1 MSSHSVWLNV
11 DDEDAWVIA
20 TVGEKFGGSVM
31 LKRTSAP
38 KGVELETSVS
48 EEAFAKLSPATGDP
62 NKSVADLV
70 WMPDVNTGAVLHN
83 LRLRYAANDIYT
95 AIGPILIAVN
105 PYKMLECC
113 SAETLASMMEEEDVE
128 KLPPHV
134 FKIAKAA
141 YASMC
146 RTGGAQSVLI
156 SGESGAGK
164 TETTKLC
171 MSCLAEISGSS
182 GKSTESAL
190 ESGILL
196 EAFGNAK
203 TVHNNNSSR
212 FGKWCS
218 VHFDEAGHIAACK
231 VRSYLLEKSRV
242 VTPGDAERNYHIFY
256 QMLKGATDDER
267 KEYQLMAN
275 CSDYAYCGKTFE
287 VEVTPTPKLPDGR
300 KPSLMGWDVRPRPGL
315 QLSLRVHPLSLP
327 QHPTAAA
334 AAADRAR
341 APPRSRVTPRPS
353 PPPRRSTAST
363 TSPSG
368 RTR

>member
-231 VRSYLLEKSRV
+231 VRSYLLGEVAGGHAGRRRAQLPHLLPDAQGRHRRRAQGV
-242 VTPGDAERNYHIFY
+242 PADGQLLRLCVLRQDIRGGGDAHAKASR
-256 QMLKGATDDER
+256 
-267 KEYQLMAN
+267 
-275 CSDYAYCGKTFE
+275 
-287 VEVTPTPKLPDGR
+287 
-300 KPSLMGWDVRPRPGL
+300 
-315 QLSLRVHPLSLP
+315 
-327 QHPTAAA
+327 TAA
-334 AAADRAR
+334 
-341 APPRSRVTPRPS
+341 SRR
-353 PPPRRSTAST
+353 
-363 TSPSG
+363 
-368 RTR
+368 

>member
-1 MSSHSVWLNV
+1 MSTHSVWLNV

-164 TETTKLC
+164 TETTKHVLKY
-171 MSCLAEISGSS
+171 LA
-182 GKSTESAL
+182 
-190 ESGILL
+190 
-196 EAFGNAK
+196 F
-203 TVHNNNSSR
+203 V
-212 FGKWCS
+212 
-218 VHFDEAGHIAACK
+218 AG
-231 VRSYLLEKSRV
+231 
-242 VTPGDAERNYHIFY
+242 G
-256 QMLKGATDDER
+256 
-267 KEYQLMAN
+267 
-275 CSDYAYCGKTFE
+275 
-287 VEVTPTPKLPDGR
+287 
-300 KPSLMGWDVRPRPGL
+300 
-315 QLSLRVHPLSLP
+315 
-327 QHPTAAA
+327 
-334 AAADRAR
+334 
-341 APPRSRVTPRPS
+341 
-353 PPPRRSTAST
+353 
-363 TSPSG
+363 
-368 RTR
+368 

>member
-1 MSSHSVWLNV
+1 MSTHSVWLNV

-20 TVGEKFGGSVM
+20 TVRREVWRLGDARE
-31 LKRTSAP
+31 LAP

-70 WMPDVNTGAVLHN
+70 WMPDVNIVGAVLHN

-146 RTGGAQSVLI
+146 GTGGAQSVLI

-256 QMLKGATDDER
+256 QMLKGAATTS
-267 KEYQLMAN
+267 A
-275 CSDYAYCGKTFE
+275 
-287 VEVTPTPKLPDGR
+287 
-300 KPSLMGWDVRPRPGL
+300 
-315 QLSLRVHPLSLP
+315 
-327 QHPTAAA
+327 
-334 AAADRAR
+334 
-341 APPRSRVTPRPS
+341 
-353 PPPRRSTAST
+353 RSTS
-363 TSPSG
+363 
-368 RTR
+368 